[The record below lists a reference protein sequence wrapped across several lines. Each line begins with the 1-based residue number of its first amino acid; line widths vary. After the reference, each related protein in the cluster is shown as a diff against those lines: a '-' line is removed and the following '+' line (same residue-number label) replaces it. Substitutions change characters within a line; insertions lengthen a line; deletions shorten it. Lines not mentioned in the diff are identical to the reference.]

1 MKTITK
7 NAALKTVFLAIAL
20 FSTIFA
26 CKKDASNAGTSKL
39 KTQADASDNLNA
51 PPGNPMPSYN
61 LNVFLNPMTENSA
74 ASGFINFHQDPD
86 PAKII
91 TLDTRVS
98 NLEPNHA
105 YILERAV
112 NPIADTTGCS
122 STAWLKLGLGLTPQA
137 IHTDEHGNGEA
148 DLWRNVSAI
157 PSGTAFHIH
166 FQVIDSVSSAPVLT
180 SDCYNY
186 MVR

>member
-7 NAALKTVFLAIAL
+7 NSVLKAILVIAL
-20 FSTIFA
+20 FSTIFG
-26 CKKDASNAGTSKL
+26 CKKDTSNAGNSKL
-39 KTQADASDNLNA
+39 KSLNGASDNLNA

-74 ASGFINFHQDPD
+74 GSGFINFHQDPD
-86 PAKII
+86 AAKII

-98 NLEPNHA
+98 HLEPNQS

-122 STAWLKLGLGLTPQA
+122 STAWLKLGAGLTPLS

-166 FQVIDSVSSAPVLT
+166 FQVIDSASTSIVLT

-186 MVR
+186 VVR

>member
-1 MKTITK
+1 MKAITK
-7 NAALKTVFLAIAL
+7 NAVLITVIAIAL
-20 FSTIFA
+20 YSAIFG
-26 CKKDASNAGTSKL
+26 CKKDTSNPGNLKL
-39 KTQADASDNLNA
+39 KSLAAASDGQNS
-51 PPGNPMPSYN
+51 PPGNPMPAYN
-61 LNVFLNPMTENSA
+61 LNVFLNASIQNSA

-86 PAKII
+86 AAKII

-98 NLEPNHA
+98 HLEPNHS

-112 NPIADTTGCS
+112 NPISDTTGCS
-122 STAWLKLGLGLTPQA
+122 STAWLKLGLGLVPQA

-157 PSGTAFHIH
+157 ASGTAFHIH
-166 FQVIDSVSSAPVLT
+166 FQVIDSASSTTVLT

-186 MVR
+186 VVR